1 MAHIVVIVLALLSG
15 YASFYELTEFN
26 KTSSEGKVPPI
37 AAGAAGFLLGLLIG
51 LIAPALVI
59 GVLVGVACFHEVR
72 VFENQTKDRLLGMQT
87 IVWAAVAGAMAFVGG
102 SMAPLFTWFVICVF
116 ALFAGAFWLLFQEKE
131 RLAAENKTWIAEN
144 QRLLL
149 ERGARG
155 LPATPA
161 PSAPPAAAPVAPA
174 PPAAGWAP
182 AAAPTPVPAPAAAP
196 APLPMRSGAVRK
208 PPTWGTTQRPGA
220 PAPAPYGQQPPNG
233 GNFLPRR

>member
-1 MAHIVVIVLALLSG
+1 MAHIVVFVLAVLSG
-15 YASFYELTEFN
+15 VASFYELTEFN
-26 KTSSEGKVPPI
+26 KTASEGKVPPI
-37 AAGAAGFLLGLLIG
+37 AAGVAGFILGLLVAF
-51 LIAPALVI
+51 IAPALVI

-102 SMAPLFTWFVICVF
+102 SIAPVFTWFVICVF
-116 ALFAGAFWLLFQEKE
+116 AAFAGAFWLLYQEKE

-155 LPATPA
+155 LSATHA

-182 AAAPTPVPAPAAAP
+182 APTPAPAPAP
-196 APLPMRSGAVRK
+196 APLPLRSGAVRK
-208 PPTWGTTQRPGA
+208 PPTWGTSQRPGTASPQPYA
-220 PAPAPYGQQPPNG
+220 PRPPSG
-233 GNFLPRR
+233 GDFLPRR